1 MLLFDIAMSLVICL
15 LCPFSVEGNLIT
27 WLFLLLSVNCLFV
40 CLFTLSVHL
49 EGHINYKPKINRQ

>member
-40 CLFTLSVHL
+40 CLPCQYVWKDISTASQ
-49 EGHINYKPKINRQ
+49 R